1 MPSSLPPSIPFPKP
15 PRTPA
20 PMPAPAMPCR
30 RVAEEDLD
38 EGVELAATSLIDCYE
53 RLVTEAARAKSAPS
67 MLLSMSLD
75 KWAQL
80 HTADP

>member
-1 MPSSLPPSIPFPKP
+1 MPSSMPRSIPFPTP
-15 PRTPA
+15 PRTAA
-20 PMPAPAMPCR
+20 PMPAPATPCR

-53 RLVTEAARAKSAPS
+53 RLVSEAPRAKSAPS

-80 HTADP
+80 YTADP

>member
-1 MPSSLPPSIPFPKP
+1 MPFPMPRSIRFPKP

-20 PMPAPAMPCR
+20 PMPAPAMPRR

-53 RLVTEAARAKSAPS
+53 ARPLVRVRVRVRANLVS
-67 MLLSMSLD
+67 
-75 KWAQL
+75 
-80 HTADP
+80 